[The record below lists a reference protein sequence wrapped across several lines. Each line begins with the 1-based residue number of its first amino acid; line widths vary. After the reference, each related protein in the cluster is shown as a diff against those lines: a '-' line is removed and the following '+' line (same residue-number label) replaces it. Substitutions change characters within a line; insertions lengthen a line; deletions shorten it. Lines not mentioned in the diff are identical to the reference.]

1 MMRRQSLIDQAII
14 ARNFLQV
21 VLPLHRLRAS
31 ARRPI
36 LPETPTRFAI
46 IAGDVTDPSS
56 SLGDLAMFSALMQSL
71 RAQNPDSTFT
81 IIGERRH
88 TIVLPGIGEA
98 PGGPAGA
105 GGAGAR
111 AGGEGRRQH

>member
-1 MMRRQSLIDQAII
+1 MRRQSLIDQAII
-14 ARNFLQV
+14 ARNLLQV

-31 ARRPI
+31 ASRPI

-81 IIGERRH
+81 IIGNAATPLSYPELARRRSYPLGPGKPERALS
-88 TIVLPGIGEA
+88 TN
-98 PGGPAGA
+98 
-105 GGAGAR
+105 
-111 AGGEGRRQH
+111 